1 MLIMSSLRQ
10 TEYDVIYANGRK
22 TLFPPCTTLAN
33 AISSVKVREMS
44 IFTNSKKILF
54 LCKPTKEADM
64 DNTTAFRMHT
74 RTIFPELLLTNNF
87 LKDDGIKESGD
98 EPTFR
103 IY

>member
-1 MLIMSSLRQ
+1 
-10 TEYDVIYANGRK
+10 
-22 TLFPPCTTLAN
+22 
-33 AISSVKVREMS
+33 
-44 IFTNSKKILF
+44 
-54 LCKPTKEADM
+54 M
-64 DNTTAFRMHT
+64 DNTTAYRMHT